1 MFLVNHD
8 IHSAEELVSVISSL
22 TDKRKEVSA
31 EKSRIYKA
39 RERSRELFDIADDM
53 KELEPAEKSF
63 LQGDEFFTDEH
74 MQWETLKQKL
84 LSQGYGLEEVEAL
97 RKHYKEEYSK
107 ACAKERAV
115 FKELN
120 IGKSIWKS
128 LIPDSVSDGKDA
140 QYNKET
146 IRDRKEQPER

>member
-1 MFLVNHD
+1 MQ
-8 IHSAEELVSVISSL
+8 
-22 TDKRKEVSA
+22 TD
-31 EKSRIYKA
+31 
-39 RERSRELFDIADDM
+39 
-53 KELEPAEKSF
+53 LEA
-63 LQGDEFFTDEH
+63 FTI
-74 MQWETLKQKL
+74 KL
-84 LSQGYGLEEVEAL
+84 GKAL

>member
-1 MFLVNHD
+1 MGNFET
-8 IHSAEELVSVISSL
+8 AF
-22 TDKRKEVSA
+22 
-31 EKSRIYKA
+31 EKMYQI
-39 RERSRELFDIADDM
+39 
-53 KELEPAEKSF
+53 
-63 LQGDEFFTDEH
+63 
-74 MQWETLKQKL
+74 TLN
-84 LSQGYGLEEVEAL
+84 EAMIL
-97 RKHYKEEYSK
+97 RKHNKDEYSK

>member
-1 MFLVNHD
+1 
-8 IHSAEELVSVISSL
+8 
-22 TDKRKEVSA
+22 
-31 EKSRIYKA
+31 
-39 RERSRELFDIADDM
+39 M

-63 LQGDEFFTDEH
+63 FQGDEFFTDEH
-74 MQWETLKQKL
+74 LQWETLKQKL
-84 LSQGYGLEEVEAL
+84 YTGYSLK
-97 RKHYKEEYSK
+97 RWKHCVNIIKRSIPK
-107 ACAKERAV
+107 HVTKERAV

>member
-1 MFLVNHD
+1 
-8 IHSAEELVSVISSL
+8 
-22 TDKRKEVSA
+22 
-31 EKSRIYKA
+31 
-39 RERSRELFDIADDM
+39 M

-74 MQWETLKQKL
+74 LQWETLKQKL
-84 LSQGYGLEEVEAL
+84 LSQGYSLEEVEAL

-128 LIPDSVSDGKDA
+128 LIPDSVSDGKRCTV
-140 QYNKET
+140 QQ
-146 IRDRKEQPER
+146 RDNTRQERTARTLGCFFLVVRRHIWKKTENRLVQ

>member
-1 MFLVNHD
+1 MNQSGH
-8 IHSAEELVSVISSL
+8 
-22 TDKRKEVSA
+22 
-31 EKSRIYKA
+31 EKLDFDVWGQKA
-39 RERSRELFDIADDM
+39 
-53 KELEPAEKSF
+53 PP
-63 LQGDEFFTDEH
+63 
-74 MQWETLKQKL
+74 KQQ
-84 LSQGYGLEEVEAL
+84 SGYSLEEVEAL

>member
-1 MFLVNHD
+1 
-8 IHSAEELVSVISSL
+8 
-22 TDKRKEVSA
+22 
-31 EKSRIYKA
+31 
-39 RERSRELFDIADDM
+39 M

-63 LQGDEFFTDEH
+63 LQGDKFFTDEH
-74 MQWETLKQKL
+74 LQWETLKQKL
-84 LSQGYGLEEVEAL
+84 LSQGYSLEEVEAL

>member
-1 MFLVNHD
+1 M
-8 IHSAEELVSVISSL
+8 
-22 TDKRKEVSA
+22 
-31 EKSRIYKA
+31 
-39 RERSRELFDIADDM
+39 
-53 KELEPAEKSF
+53 
-63 LQGDEFFTDEH
+63 
-74 MQWETLKQKL
+74 KL
-84 LSQGYGLEEVEAL
+84 LSQGYSLAEVEAL
-97 RKHYKEEYSK
+97 RKHYKEQYSK

-146 IRDRKEQPER
+146 IRDRKERVESDFPFNQKYPTRTITMDITINK

>member
-1 MFLVNHD
+1 M
-8 IHSAEELVSVISSL
+8 
-22 TDKRKEVSA
+22 
-31 EKSRIYKA
+31 
-39 RERSRELFDIADDM
+39 
-53 KELEPAEKSF
+53 
-63 LQGDEFFTDEH
+63 
-74 MQWETLKQKL
+74 
-84 LSQGYGLEEVEAL
+84 
-97 RKHYKEEYSK
+97 EEYSK

>member
-1 MFLVNHD
+1 MDAEVTLF
-8 IHSAEELVSVISSL
+8 SRPEELIAWAD
-22 TDKRKEVSA
+22 T
-31 EKSRIYKA
+31 
-39 RERSRELFDIADDM
+39 FDI
-53 KELEPAEKSF
+53 
-63 LQGDEFFTDEH
+63 
-74 MQWETLKQKL
+74 L
-84 LSQGYGLEEVEAL
+84 LNPSIEDAAILL
-97 RKHYKEEYSK
+97 K